1 MTPVERTVAEASKFW
16 DKHAKRYAKSPVAD
30 EAAYQKKLKVT
41 QDYLKPDM
49 EVLEF
54 GCGTGTT
61 ALIHAPFV
69 RHIHAIDISG
79 KMIEIARDKA
89 EASGIKNVTFERA
102 SIEDLAAADAT
113 YDAVMG
119 HSILHLLEDKKG
131 AIASV
136 HKMLK
141 PGGFFITST
150 ACLGGMMVALRVLLK
165 VVLPVGRLFGLLPL
179 VKFFTEGELE
189 RDMTDAGFRIDYRW
203 QPGKGK
209 SVFIVAKMV

>member
-1 MTPVERTVAEASKFW
+1 MTRPNKFW
-16 DKHAKRYAKSPVAD
+16 DRHAKGYAKRPVAD

-41 QDYLKPDM
+41 QDYLRPDM

-69 RHIHAIDISG
+69 RHIRAIDISG
-79 KMIEIARDKA
+79 KMLEIARTKA
-89 EASGIKNVTFERA
+89 GDIKNVTFERA
-102 SIEDLAAADAT
+102 SIEELTAADAT

-119 HSILHLLEDKKG
+119 HSILHLLEDKKS

-136 HKMLK
+136 YRMLK
-141 PGGFFITST
+141 PGGVFITST
-150 ACLGGMMVALRVLLK
+150 ACLGGTMPALRVVLR
-165 VVLPVGRLFGLLPL
+165 VILPVGRVLGLLPL
-179 VKFFTEGELE
+179 VKFFTEEELQ
-189 RDMTDAGFRIDYRW
+189 RDLTEAGFRIDYQW

-209 SVFIVAKMV
+209 SMFIVAKKA